1 MYIDPNTG
9 GFLAQALLVVFT
21 ALSGVVLVYSNKIK
35 MFFAKMKR
43 NKEEDTTEETQD

>member
-21 ALSGVVLVYSNKIK
+21 GISGFVLIYSNKIK
-35 MFFAKMKR
+35 MYLAKMKR
-43 NKEEDTTEETQD
+43 NKKKNDTDEN